1 MTKLIPSTR
10 QIPSAPRLLQRSSR
24 TAAIAAFAVFALSTS
39 VAVLAQTTYPS
50 RPVKLVVGF
59 AASGPTDILARVV
72 GGGMSK
78 VLGEQM
84 IVENRVGSG
93 GNIATEATSRAEPDG
108 YTLLM
113 ALMSTAIN
121 ESLFKDFKIKMA
133 THYEP
138 IGGIAQTGLVLVV
151 HPSLDVKSVG
161 DLIKLAQAK
170 PGGLL
175 YASAGAGT
183 ATHLAAELFNATANT
198 KMMPVHYKGGGD
210 TIRDLLSGEVKIM
223 FSTIP
228 PVVSLV
234 REGKLRGIATT
245 GAKRD
250 ATFPDLPT
258 VMESGVAGF
267 DVPLW
272 FGMAAPKGTP
282 RPVIEKLSSALNQT
296 LAMPDVQ
303 QALSKHG
310 FTPMQMD
317 AQTFGK
323 FYADEA
329 AKWARVVNAVGLTK

>member
-1 MTKLIPSTR
+1 MTA
-10 QIPSAPRLLQRSSR
+10 QITSARPLLQRLAR
-24 TAAIAAFAVFALSTS
+24 LATAAAITGFALATS
-39 VAVLAQTTYPS
+39 SAVLAQSTYPT

-84 IVENRVGSG
+84 IVENRAGSG
-93 GNIATEATSRAEPDG
+93 GNIATEAAARAEPDG

-113 ALMSTAIN
+113 ALMSTAVN

-183 ATHLAAELFNATANT
+183 STHLAAELFNATAGT

-223 FSTIP
+223 FSTVP

-234 REGKLRGIATT
+234 KEGKLRGIATT

-250 ATFPDLPT
+250 STFPDLPT

-282 RPVIEKLSSALNQT
+282 RPVIDKLSSALKQT
-296 LAMPDVQ
+296 LAMPDIQ
-303 QALSKHG
+303 QALGKHG

-329 AKWARVVNAVGLTK
+329 ARWAQVVSSVGLNK

>member
-1 MTKLIPSTR
+1 MTHQLPSTTR
-10 QIPSAPRLLQRSSR
+10 HACHRVTRAAVV
-24 TAAIAAFAVFALSTS
+24 TA
-39 VAVLAQTTYPS
+39 VAVLALSMGAAAFAQSTYPN

-84 IVENRVGSG
+84 IIENRVGSG
-93 GNIATEATSRAEPDG
+93 GNIATEAASRADPDG

-113 ALMSTAIN
+113 TLMSTAIN

-138 IGGIAQTGLVLVV
+138 IGGMAQTGLVLVV

-170 PGGLL
+170 PGALL

-183 ATHLAAELFNATANT
+183 ATHLAAELFNARAGT

-223 FSTIP
+223 FSTVP

-234 REGKLRGIATT
+234 KEGKLRGIATT
-245 GAKRD
+245 GARRD
-250 ATFPDLPT
+250 GTFPDLPT

-282 RPVIEKLSSALNQT
+282 RPIIERLGSALKQT
-296 LAMPDVQ
+296 LTMPDIQ

-329 AKWARVVNAVGLTK
+329 AKWAQVVNSVGLNK

>member
-1 MTKLIPSTR
+1 MTAQPPTIACR
-10 QIPSAPRLLQRSSR
+10 ARLMQHRIAR
-24 TAAIAAFAVFALSTS
+24 MTAAAAVAAFTLSTS
-39 VAVLAQTTYPS
+39 VAALAQATYPS

-84 IVENRVGSG
+84 IIENRVGSG
-93 GNIATEATSRAEPDG
+93 GNIATEAASRAEADG

-133 THYEP
+133 SHFEP
-138 IGGIAQTGLVLVV
+138 IGGMAQTGLVVVV
-151 HPSLDVKSVG
+151 HPSLEVKNVG
-161 DLIKLAQAK
+161 DLIKFAQAK
-170 PGGLL
+170 PGGVL

-228 PVVSLV
+228 PVVGLV
-234 REGKLRGIATT
+234 KEGKLRGIATT

-250 ATFPDLPT
+250 STFPELPT

-267 DVPLW
+267 DVQLW

-282 RPVIEKLSSALNQT
+282 RPIIEKLAGALRQT

-303 QALSKHG
+303 QALGKHG

-317 AQTFGK
+317 APAFGK

-329 AKWARVVNAVGLTK
+329 AKWAQVVNTIGLNK